1 MRGTLFRQQ
10 ALDHQ
15 RPALIG
21 NALAVQPLSFKVLT
35 VAAVGMA
42 SAVVLFGCFGEYT
55 RKARVS
61 GYLAPSTGLIKVYAP
76 TAGTL
81 IEKHV
86 TEGQQ
91 VRKGDPL
98 FVLSTERASRT
109 TPGAQATAIE
119 QTGQRLTHA
128 RRERD
133 AQIRIEETEAGIRRE
148 RVQSMIV
155 ELQQLEAGM
164 AVQQQRAYSAQ
175 STASRYKEFFARKLV
190 TSLQVEQTEADMLE
204 QQGRVHEL
212 QRSHTALQRELTTL
226 QRELAAAELGASQR
240 VSGLD
245 RQVLSLEQELTE
257 SESRRVMVITAPADG
272 TVTAIMGDR
281 GLSANP
287 QAPLLSILPRDA
299 TLQARLL
306 VPSRAIGSIA
316 VGEAVRVRYQA
327 FPYQRY
333 GSFAGA
339 ITEISKTL
347 LAPSELDGPVTA
359 SEPVYRVT
367 VALDRQDVSA
377 GGVSLPLQSGMQ
389 LDADVLLARRR
400 LIEWV
405 FEPLLGMAK
414 KV

>member
-21 NALAVQPLSFKVLT
+21 NALAVQPLSFKVLS

-42 SAVVLFGCFGEYT
+42 TAVILFGCFGEYT

-91 VRKGDPL
+91 VRKGDTL
-98 FVLSTERASRT
+98 FVLSTERASST
-109 TPGAQATAIE
+109 TPAAQATAIE
-119 QTGQRLTHA
+119 QTRERLAHV

-133 AQIRIEETEAGIRRE
+133 AQVRIEAAEAGIRRG

-164 AVQQQRAYSAQ
+164 AVQKQRAQSAR
-175 STASRYKEFFARKLV
+175 STASRYKEFFARQLV
-190 TSLQVEQTEADMLE
+190 TSLQVEQTEADMLD
-204 QQGRVHEL
+204 QQGRLHEL
-212 QRSHTALQRELTTL
+212 ERSHTALQRELTTL
-226 QRELAAAELGASQR
+226 QRELTAAELGATQR
-240 VSGLD
+240 VSELD
-245 RQVLSLEQELTE
+245 RQVLTLEQELTE
-257 SESRRVMVITAPADG
+257 SESRRVLVITAPADG
-272 TVTAIMGDR
+272 TVTAILSDR
-281 GLSANP
+281 GLTANP
-287 QAPLLSILPRDA
+287 QTPLLSILPRDA
-299 TLQARLL
+299 QLQARLL
-306 VPSRAIGSIA
+306 VPSRAIGSLA
-316 VGEAVRVRYQA
+316 VGAVVRVRYQA

-333 GSFAGA
+333 GSFAGS
-339 ITEISKTL
+339 ITEISRTL
-347 LAPSELDGPVTA
+347 LAPAELDGPVA
-359 SEPVYRVT
+359 ANEPVYRVT
-367 VALDRQDVSA
+367 VALERQNVTA
-377 GGVSLPLQSGMQ
+377 GRASLPLQAGMQ

-400 LIEWV
+400 LLAWV
-405 FEPLLGMAK
+405 FEPLLGVTRKA
-414 KV
+414 